1 MLHMQIRLTS
11 ESVLFLPLSFFALG
25 EDNSIVIWVSF
36 LVFCVAVA
44 NLVAGELGD
53 VPIYN
58 QGGVPLLFPSLLRFF
73 V

>member
-53 VPIYN
+53 EPIYD
-58 QGGVPLLFPSLLRFF
+58 QGGAPLLFPSLLRL
-73 V
+73 VA